1 MKILIVAR
9 AWGYE
14 GGVEQY
20 FINFVNALS
29 QFGHKSVI
37 MYARKTAN
45 PPEEHIPIS
54 AEYLIPSLEE
64 FPNSDNIKD
73 CEKVLKIIEDE
84 NVDVVYTAEIK
95 NYVVLRAMI
104 ARKPTIA
111 RLHGSVTTCIRHG
124 VKTFYLSR
132 RICKHKLGLWC
143 YLHGC
148 FLSKQIGG
156 GVSRFSCVIEGKR
169 RLEAFHQVKKI
180 LVTCHYQKNEFL
192 NNGFK
197 DQQIIILPHSPS
209 EIPKIQ
215 ERNMSYDDNTVLFA
229 GRIDRYKGVDVLLK
243 ALTFVQHDFNA
254 WIFGV
259 GPYLEKCK
267 HLCKKLNL
275 QDKVK
280 FLGWVPNDKLRDFYL
295 KATLVAVPSIWPEP
309 FTTVGIEAMASAR
322 PIVAFDVGGNS
333 ELVEHGETAFLV
345 RRMDY
350 RDMADKITLL
360 LANKSLA
367 RKMGLN
373 GRKRCLA
380 KFNRISY
387 IERLIEIFQSVVEN
401 EKNKHEVNYIKR
413 HE

>member
-1 MKILIVAR
+1 MKILLVAR

-20 FINFVNALS
+20 FINLVKALS

-37 MYARKTAN
+37 MHACKTAN
-45 PPEEHIPIS
+45 LPEEHIPLS

-73 CEKVLKIIEDE
+73 SEKVLKIIEDE
-84 NVDVVYTAEIK
+84 NVDIVYTAEIK

-104 ARKPTIA
+104 AHKPTIA
-111 RLHGSVTTCIRHG
+111 RFHGSVTTCIRHG

-132 RICKHKLGLWC
+132 RICNHKLGLWC

-156 GVSRFSCVIEGKR
+156 GVSRLSSVIEGKR
-169 RLEAFHQVKKI
+169 RLEAFRQVEKI
-180 LVTCHYQKNEFL
+180 LVACHCQKNEFL
-192 NNGFK
+192 SHGFK
-197 DQQIIILPHSPS
+197 DQQVIVLPHNPA
-209 EIPKIQ
+209 EIPEIE
-215 ERNMSYDDNTVLFA
+215 EREMSYDDNTVLFV
-229 GRIDRYKGVDVLLK
+229 GRIDRYKGVDILLK
-243 ALTFVQHDFNA
+243 ALAFVQHDFNA
-254 WIFGV
+254 WIIGE

-295 KATLVAVPSIWPEP
+295 KATLVVVPSIWPEP
-309 FTTVGIEAMASAR
+309 FATVGMEAMASAR
-322 PIVAFDVGGNS
+322 PVVAFDVGGNS

-345 RRMDY
+345 KRMDY

-360 LANKSLA
+360 LANKPLA
-367 RKMGLN
+367 QKMGLN
-373 GRKRCLA
+373 GRKRCLG
-380 KFNRISY
+380 KFNRTNY
-387 IERLIEIFQSVVEN
+387 IEKLIEVFQSAIEN
-401 EKNKHEVNYIKR
+401 KKNKHKIN
-413 HE
+413 